1 MNSLWAVVPAAGSG
15 RRLGGDI
22 PKQYREIA
30 GAPLLEHTLRALLCS
45 KDVRGV
51 VVALDPSDRRA
62 DSIASLSDVRVQT
75 VPGGAER
82 AHSVLAGL
90 EHLALHAGDD
100 DWALV
105 HDAAR
110 PCLSLDALSTLI
122 AKARS
127 LGEGVILASP
137 VADTLK
143 QVNDDGAVT
152 ATIDRSTLWRAQT
165 PQLFPLFA
173 LRAALGRC
181 LEEGLSVTDEAMAME
196 RMGEPVHVIE
206 GPSSNIK
213 VTVEADLAFADL
225 VLRKRGGQ

>member
-15 RRLGGDI
+15 RRLGGEI

-30 GAPLLEHTLRALLCS
+30 GAPLLEHTLRALLGS
-45 KDVRGV
+45 ADVRGV

-62 DSIASLSDVRVQT
+62 DAIASLSDVRVQT

-90 EHLALHAGDD
+90 EHLAPQAGHD
-100 DWALV
+100 DWVLV

-110 PCLSLDALSTLI
+110 PCLSLDALSALI
-122 AKARS
+122 AEARS
-127 LGEGVILASP
+127 LNEGVILASP

-143 QVNDDGAVT
+143 QVNVDGAVT

-165 PQLFPLFA
+165 PQLFPLFPLKNA
-173 LRAALGRC
+173 LSRC
-181 LEEGLSVTDEAMAME
+181 LEAVEAVTDEAMAME
-196 RMGEPVHVIE
+196 WAGEPVHVLE
-206 GPSSNIK
+206 GPTSNIK

-225 VLRKRGGQ
+225 MLRTGRE

>member
-15 RRLGGDI
+15 RRLGGEI

-30 GAPLLEHTLRALLCS
+30 GAPLLEHTLRALLGS
-45 KDVRGV
+45 ADVRGV
-51 VVALDPSDRRA
+51 VVALDPSDRHA
-62 DSIASLSDVRVQT
+62 DAIASLSDVRVQI

-90 EHLALHAGDD
+90 EHLAPQAGDD
-100 DWALV
+100 DWVLV

-110 PCLSLDALSTLI
+110 PCLSLDALSALI
-122 AKARS
+122 AEARS
-127 LGEGVILASP
+127 LNEGVILASP

-143 QVNDDGAVT
+143 QVNVDGAVT

-165 PQLFPLFA
+165 PQLFPLFPLKNA
-173 LRAALGRC
+173 LSRC
-181 LEEGLSVTDEAMAME
+181 LEAVEAVTDEAMAME
-196 RMGEPVHVIE
+196 WAGEPVHVLE
-206 GPSSNIK
+206 GPTSNIK

-225 VLRKRGGQ
+225 MLRTGRE